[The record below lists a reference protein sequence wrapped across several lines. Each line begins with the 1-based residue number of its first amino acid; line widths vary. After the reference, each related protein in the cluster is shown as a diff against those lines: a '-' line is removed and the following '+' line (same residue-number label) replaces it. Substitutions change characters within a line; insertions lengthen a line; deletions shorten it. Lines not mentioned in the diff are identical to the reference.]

1 MKSYPRSFSVI
12 MAVAVVLVG
21 FEAASA
27 QDTVTLVT
35 SDDCYVVG
43 DTVSFTLTNN
53 LDSTIYMPHSP
64 VWSIWDATGDTLV
77 YPSTVFWVVVPF
89 GADSSETYKWPQID
103 YHLNQVPQGPYWVE
117 VTYSP
122 QLEPWNPAFT
132 VTDSFYVGGA
142 SVTEQ
147 GTWGSI
153 KSMYR

>member
-1 MKSYPRSFSVI
+1 MKQCYRLFSVI
-12 MAVAVVLVG
+12 VAVAAVLG
-21 FEAASA
+21 AFGAASQ
-27 QDTVTLVT
+27 QDSVTLVT
-35 SDDCYVVG
+35 SEDCYVVG

-53 LDSTIYMPHSP
+53 RDSTIYMPHSP

-77 YPSTVFWVVVPF
+77 YPASVFWIVVPL
-89 GADSSETYKWPQID
+89 GADSSETYRWPQID

-142 SVTEQ
+142 TATEY
-147 GTWGSI
+147 GTWGRI
-153 KSMYR
+153 KSIYR